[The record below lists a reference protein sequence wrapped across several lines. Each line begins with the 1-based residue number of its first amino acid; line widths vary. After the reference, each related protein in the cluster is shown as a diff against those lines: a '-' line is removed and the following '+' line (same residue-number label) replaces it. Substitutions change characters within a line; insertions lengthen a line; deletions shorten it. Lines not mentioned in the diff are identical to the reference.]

1 MRKVNRKTLRLRAV
15 LQTLNVYL
23 LLLFDSFRFFHF
35 LIKMLNNMKK
45 IALILSCIFLYNSL
59 EAQHIVDTNLVTAI
73 RWQCPTCID
82 TSNNLTAT
90 AQTLRSITLTNHITD
105 LTGIH
110 GFSNLSSLNV
120 ADNDLTFLPLLPNNL
135 KTFRCSNNRLIQLPV
150 LPSGLT
156 VFHCYGNLLT
166 SLPELPKNLE
176 VFNCSQNRL
185 SALPSLPNTLQSFY
199 CSYNNLNGLPLL
211 PNSITDLGCAVNNLT
226 KIPDL
231 PSNIILLSCF
241 SNPLL
246 KCLPQLPKSLKYLEV
261 SGTVSCLPNAVTEL
275 ITYRY
280 DGNVFNNIVMPLC
293 SSVNPNPCGQ
303 TTAVSSDL
311 SEKIRIFPFITEGV
325 LYVETDNIII
335 ENIVIFNEIGQELM
349 RTKAVQFDISSLPSG
364 MYFVQIQ
371 VGKDR
376 LTKKIIKI
384 Y

>member
-1 MRKVNRKTLRLRAV
+1 
-15 LQTLNVYL
+15 
-23 LLLFDSFRFFHF
+23 
-35 LIKMLNNMKK
+35 MKN
-45 IALILSCIFLYNSL
+45 ILLILSSFFLHSSL
-59 EAQHIVDTNLVTAI
+59 IAQRIVDTNLVAAI

-82 TSNNLTAT
+82 TANNLTAI
-90 AQTLRSITLTNHITD
+90 AQTQRSITLTNHITD

-110 GFSNLSSLNV
+110 GFSNLTSLNV
-120 ADNDLTFLPLLPNNL
+120 ADNDLTFLPLLPNGL
-135 KTFRCSNNRLIQLPV
+135 KTFRCSNNRLTQLPV

-185 SALPSLPNTLQSFY
+185 STLPVLPNTLQSFY
-199 CSYNNLNGLPLL
+199 CSYNNLSSLPVL

-226 KIPDL
+226 KLPDL
-231 PSNIILLSCF
+231 PPNIILLSCF
-241 SNPLL
+241 TNPLL

-293 SSVNPNPCGQ
+293 SSINPNPCGQ
-303 TTAVSSDL
+303 ITAVSSDL
-311 SEKIRIFPFITEGV
+311 SEKILVFPSITEGR
-325 LYVETDNIII
+325 LFIETGNISI
-335 ENIVIFNEIGQELM
+335 ENITVVNGVGQEVM
-349 RTKAVQFDISSLPSG
+349 RTQAKQFDISALPVG
-364 MYFVQIQ
+364 IYFVQIQ
-371 VGKDR
+371 VGKGR